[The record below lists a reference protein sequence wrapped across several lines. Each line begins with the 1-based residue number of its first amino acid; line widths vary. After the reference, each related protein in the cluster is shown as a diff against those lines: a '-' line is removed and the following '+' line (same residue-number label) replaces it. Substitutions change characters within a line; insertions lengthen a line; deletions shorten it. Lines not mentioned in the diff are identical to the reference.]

1 MLKIARAFGQ
11 RPNDVLNWDF
21 YEEYLPALAEISE
34 NPAIEELAMMFFS
47 KKEKKITSKKPIQ
60 TDIERKKA
68 FNELREKAKKRR
80 LQNAR

>member
-1 MLKIARAFGQ
+1 MS
-11 RPNDVLNWDF
+11 
-21 YEEYLPALAEISE
+21 EICE

-47 KKEKKITSKKPIQ
+47 KKENKATSKKPTQ

-68 FNELREKAKKRR
+68 FKELRKNAEERR